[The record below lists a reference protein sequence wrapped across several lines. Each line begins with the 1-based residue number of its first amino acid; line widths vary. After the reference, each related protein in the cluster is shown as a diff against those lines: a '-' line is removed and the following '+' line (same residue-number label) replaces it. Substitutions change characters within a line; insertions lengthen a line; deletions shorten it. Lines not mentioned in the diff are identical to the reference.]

1 MLPSERDNNLAKI
14 QVGLT
19 PAESKR
25 LIAKA
30 VKKMPLIQRALKE
43 GTIIIDR
50 STTDALILDELIEEE
65 LDLSRYASG
74 IVTIEGTCVTTNQL
88 APRKLVRGKPQK
100 VIQPEG
106 KRMSTVFMELL
117 EDLDEKDVCIKSANA
132 LDPEGNVGVL
142 AASPDGGII
151 GRTQPV
157 IHRRKVNLLIP
168 VGLEKLIPTSIA
180 EASQEANMFEVESS
194 TGISCNLVPVE
205 GNVITEIEAIKILTG
220 AKAIPISAGG
230 VSGAEGAITMVI
242 KGTEAQIQAT
252 DAIIHKVKGEEN
264 ITVPRRA
271 CQDCTVHY
279 SQFQASS
286 IRNRPCS
293 GFLD

>member
-1 MLPSERDNNLAKI
+1 MKPSKSNKNLAKI

-30 VKKMPLIQRALKE
+30 VKTMPIIQRALKE
-43 GTIIIDR
+43 GTIIVDR

-88 APRKLVRGKPQK
+88 SPRKLVRGKSQK
-100 VIQPEG
+100 VIQPKG

-117 EDLDEKDVCIKSANA
+117 EDMDEKDVFIKSANA

-180 EASQEANMFEVESS
+180 EASQEANMFEVESA

-264 ITVPRRA
+264 IIVPRRA

-279 SQFQASS
+279 SQFQESS